1 VEGAAIPVYG
11 VRPEPGGAGSGNAA
25 AVPVYGL
32 RPKPGYA
39 GCVEGAAIPV
49 YGVRPEPGGAGS
61 GNAAAVP
68 VYGLRPK
75 PGYAGCVGGAAIP
88 VYGLRPKPGY
98 GDCGVRAAGFTLM
111 ETLVMLLLVS
121 LATAMMFQMLGSYR
135 VARERFLIQGE
146 QIDTRELSESWF
158 ADSVRGLHP
167 VGSQPLSGT
176 VGGFESVTINPLFG
190 PRGTA
195 AEIGWLLEQDTAG
208 TWVLAYSQGGSERFA
223 VALPEV
229 ERARFVFIDSE
240 GAVHDGW
247 PPALGEQSG
256 LPGAVAIERTDY
268 DGRRSVR
275 VASVLGHLVER
286 IDRYESEEF

>member
-1 VEGAAIPVYG
+1 MDDRLWREGRLVPACRL
-11 VRPEPGGAGSGNAA
+11 RPESGGAGSGNAA

-39 GCVEGAAIPV
+39 GYA
-49 YGVRPEPGGAGS
+49 
-61 GNAAAVP
+61 
-68 VYGLRPK
+68 
-75 PGYAGCVGGAAIP
+75 GYAG
-88 VYGLRPKPGY
+88 
-98 GDCGVRAAGFTLM
+98 CGVRAAGFTLM

-146 QIDTRELSESWF
+146 QIDTRELSESWW

-208 TWVLAYSQGGSERFA
+208 TWVLAYSQDGSERFA

-247 PPALGEQSG
+247 PPALGEQTG

-286 IDRYESEEF
+286 IDPYEPEEF

>member
-1 VEGAAIPVYG
+1 MDDRLWREGRLVPACRL
-11 VRPEPGGAGSGNAA
+11 RPESGGAGSGNAA

-39 GCVEGAAIPV
+39 GYA
-49 YGVRPEPGGAGS
+49 
-61 GNAAAVP
+61 
-68 VYGLRPK
+68 
-75 PGYAGCVGGAAIP
+75 GYAG
-88 VYGLRPKPGY
+88 
-98 GDCGVRAAGFTLM
+98 CGVRAAGFTLM

-146 QIDTRELSESWF
+146 QIDTRELSESWW

-208 TWVLAYSQGGSERFA
+208 TWVLAYSQDGSERFA

-247 PPALGEQSG
+247 PPALGEQTG
-256 LPGAVAIERTDY
+256 F
-268 DGRRSVR
+268 R

-286 IDRYESEEF
+286 IDPYEPEEF